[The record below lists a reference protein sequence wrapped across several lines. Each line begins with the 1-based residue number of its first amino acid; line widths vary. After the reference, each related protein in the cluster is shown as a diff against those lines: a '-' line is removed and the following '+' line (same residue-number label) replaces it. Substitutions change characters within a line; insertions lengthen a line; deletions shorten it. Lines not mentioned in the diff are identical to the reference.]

1 LQRLALLAVTAGRVL
16 RQTLLVL
23 GLFMLVA
30 AGLEAL
36 TLVQFLGMAVLVAA
50 ATEPIQVVLL
60 FQVRQ
65 ILGAVEAVAVQVQLQ
80 ELVAPVS

>member
-1 LQRLALLAVTAGRVL
+1 MAEQVL

-36 TLVQFLGMAVLVAA
+36 TLVQFLGMAALVVV

-65 ILGAVEAVAVQVQLQ
+65 IPEAVEAVAVQVQLQ
-80 ELVAPVS
+80 GLVAPVS